1 MPRNVKIY
9 TQKVTNDRI
18 RFNWPSPAN
27 WNLLAISVQLVSG
40 AAIVGGTGIIDELGL
55 PYSSS
60 GYIDLIAGQPLTIE
74 SNQNIPFGGIDI
86 DASGDP
92 ANVVQ
97 IVITYIDDL

>member
-1 MPRNVKIY
+1 MPRNVKIW

-18 RFNWPSPAN
+18 RFNFPLPEN
-27 WNLLAISVQLVSG
+27 WNLLSISIQLVSG
-40 AAIVGGTGIIDELGL
+40 AALVGGSGIIDQLGL

-60 GYIDLIAGQPLTIE
+60 GYIDLISGQPLTIS
-74 SNQNIPFGGIDI
+74 SNQNIPFSFLDI